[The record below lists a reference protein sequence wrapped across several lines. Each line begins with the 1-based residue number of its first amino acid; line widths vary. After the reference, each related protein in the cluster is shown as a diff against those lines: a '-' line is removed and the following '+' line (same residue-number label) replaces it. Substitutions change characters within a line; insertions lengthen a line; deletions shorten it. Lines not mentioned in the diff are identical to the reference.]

1 MKPTIKGPPGGPLP
15 TCPSCGAKLEYLKV
29 VQLNSPFS
37 CPNCRAELCVP
48 RLYGLLGVW
57 LSLANSVL
65 LSIAI
70 GLRGLYLLLGV
81 LLMFLPVDVVTA
93 FLRRH
98 SSPPRLTIYRADV
111 SLQAPVLKH
120 QLAMEAK
127 RIAFTVVWS
136 LIAVVALVWVE
147 HVPWVTHWSGTTWF
161 VLLLVL
167 ISFVVQV
174 IRRHGSER

>member
-1 MKPTIKGPPGGPLP
+1 MASCLLSSPRIHSPPDSLMRRTSVTKVSGNRVFQQAVKGPPGGPLP

-48 RLYGLLGVW
+48 RLYGLLGFW

-81 LLMFLPVDVVTA
+81 LLMFLPVTMVTA

-98 SSPPRLTIYRADV
+98 SSPPRLTIYGANV
-111 SLQAPVLKH
+111 SL
-120 QLAMEAK
+120 
-127 RIAFTVVWS
+127 
-136 LIAVVALVWVE
+136 
-147 HVPWVTHWSGTTWF
+147 
-161 VLLLVL
+161 
-167 ISFVVQV
+167 
-174 IRRHGSER
+174 

>member
-48 RLYGLLGVW
+48 RLYGLLGFW

-81 LLMFLPVDVVTA
+81 LRSTVNVPSGNCGHRLFTSA
-93 FLRRH
+93 F
-98 SSPPRLTIYRADV
+98 V
-111 SLQAPVLKH
+111 SA
-120 QLAMEAK
+120 
-127 RIAFTVVWS
+127 
-136 LIAVVALVWVE
+136 
-147 HVPWVTHWSGTTWF
+147 
-161 VLLLVL
+161 
-167 ISFVVQV
+167 
-174 IRRHGSER
+174 